1 VIATR
6 VGSNGIDAY
15 NTGMADPLPLSGVVI
30 TFNEADRIERCLRSM
45 LAVCRDVTVVDS
57 QSTDGTPE
65 LARRLGARVVDQPW
79 LGFGR
84 QKNLAIEQATQPWV
98 LLLDADEWLE
108 PDAQAALRALFASGA
123 PDTADVFTLPR
134 RTHFLGTVMRFGSF
148 AHEPVHRLFRAHCR
162 HEESPVHER
171 FITDGL
177 RLRVSDIRMEHD
189 TARSEAEYWAKL
201 QRYAGLW
208 AKERAAR
215 GKRAAALRGPAA
227 AFAYLL
233 KNLLLRGGLLDG
245 PGAWRFHALHAR
257 YAALK
262 YERLRALGGPQ
273 PFA

>member
-1 VIATR
+1 MSATR
-6 VGSNGIDAY
+6 VGGNGIGAY

-45 LAVCRDVTVVDS
+45 LAVCHDVTVVDS

-108 PDAQAALRALFASGA
+108 PEAQAALRALFASGA

-148 AHEPVHRLFRAHCR
+148 SREPVHRLFRAHCR

-171 FITDGL
+171 FITEGL
-177 RLRVSDIRMEHD
+177 RLRVSDVRMEHD

-201 QRYAGLW
+201 QRYARLW
-208 AKERAAR
+208 AEERAAR
-215 GKRAAALRGPAA
+215 GKRASALRGPAA
-227 AFAYLL
+227 ALAYLL

-262 YERLRALGGPQ
+262 YQRLSEISA
-273 PFA
+273 